1 LVAGARSIADIDK
14 IMAELQM
21 ARDYLRKG
29 RSASNATK
37 PTFAMQSEAERVRRV
52 NGRYAHLAQTAS
64 ASVKIIAENLGN
76 WHNVENVS
84 QHAASAISVA
94 KRNQPQDGNANP

>member
-1 LVAGARSIADIDK
+1 MGRDCPADRGVLFLRIIWTVLRCLGTTRVPRTGARSIADIDK

-37 PTFAMQSEAERVRRV
+37 PTCARQSEAERVRRV
-52 NGRYAHLAQTAS
+52 NGRYGHLAATNAS
-64 ASVKIIAENLGN
+64 SPC
-76 WHNVENVS
+76 
-84 QHAASAISVA
+84 SATSS
-94 KRNQPQDGNANP
+94 